1 MTDSD
6 PTVFV
11 VDDDPG
17 VTDAIR
23 LLLRSV
29 GLQSE
34 AFRSAND
41 FLETYD
47 PDRTGCL
54 VLDVRM
60 PGMSGLNLQERLHQ
74 MGSTLPII
82 FVTAH
87 GDVPMAVEAVKAGAV
102 DFVQKPFR
110 DQDLLD
116 KIQQALGKH
125 AQVQAEQRELKE
137 IHSRIHSLTTRER
150 EVMELVVDGVP
161 NKKIAGSLGI
171 SQRTVEI
178 HRARVM
184 EKMKVRSVS
193 RLVQQAMKV
202 RGQA

>member
-1 MTDSD
+1 MTDRD
-6 PTVFV
+6 PIVFI

-17 VTDAIR
+17 VTDAMR

-29 GLQSE
+29 GLPAEVFHSASEFLE
-34 AFRSAND
+34 AF
-41 FLETYD
+41 D
-47 PDRTGCL
+47 PDRPGCL

-60 PGMSGLNLQERLHQ
+60 PGMSGLDLQTHLQEH
-74 MGSTLPII
+74 GVTLPII

-110 DQDLLD
+110 DQDLID
-116 KIQQALGKH
+116 KIHQAL
-125 AQVQAEQRELKE
+125 ELDARTRSEAGRRKE
-137 IHSRIHSLTTRER
+137 IQDRMETLTPRET
-150 EVMELVVDGVP
+150 EVMQLVVEGKA
-161 NKKIAGSLGI
+161 NKNIARSLGI

-178 HRARVM
+178 HRSRVM

-193 RLVQQAMKV
+193 KLVQLALKA
-202 RGQA
+202 REDP